1 MYRFLLR
8 PRWIAFHL
16 LVIVA
21 VIALINLGLWQL
33 RRLDERRAFNAEV
46 VSKQEEAPVPL
57 DELLADPGFDPAAAE
72 WRTVTVEGT
81 WLPDQVIVFNRSQ
94 GGAAGDD
101 VITALAT
108 DDGTTVLV
116 NRGFVP
122 LGADPPPPPQTETAV
137 VGRVRESE
145 SRGRGGLTDSSA
157 GPLTEVRRVEIDKL
171 AAQFPGEVAPVY
183 VELVSSDPPVQPTDP
198 IPVPEPELTEA
209 NHLSYAF
216 QWFIFSVCVV
226 IGWVLAVRR
235 SARTRREEAAS
246 EGGVSRVRVGPSS

>member
-16 LVIVA
+16 LVILA
-21 VIALINLGLWQL
+21 VIAMINLGLWQL
-33 RRLDERRAFNAEV
+33 RRLDERRTFNAAV
-46 VSKQEEAPVPL
+46 VAKEEQPPVPL
-57 DELLADPGFDPAAAE
+57 DELLADPGFDPADAE
-72 WRTVTVEGT
+72 WRTVTVAGT

-94 GGAAGDD
+94 NGAAGDD
-101 VITALAT
+101 VLTALAA

-122 LGADPPPPPQTETAV
+122 LGSDPPPPPPGETTV
-137 VGRVRESE
+137 VGRLRKSE
-145 SRGRGGLTDSSA
+145 SRQRGGLTDSSE

-171 AAQFPGEVAPVY
+171 APQYPGEVAPVY
-183 VELVSSDPPVQPTDP
+183 VELLSSEPPVQATDP

-216 QWFIFSVCVV
+216 QWFIFSICAV

-235 SARTRREEAAS
+235 SARTRREDAATDELS
-246 EGGVSRVRVGPSS
+246 PAPVGPSA